1 MAYVIIQHLSP
12 KHKSIMASLLSKS
25 TKMPVNGSLNKA
37 SPLGLTLNEII
48 TNALKYA
55 FPMKREGK
63 LVIRIKKMDDGTVEA
78 IIMDNGIGMPK
89 DLDWKNADTLGLRLV
104 RTLVENQL
112 KGSIHLENKNG
123 TKFTIKFNIES

>member
-1 MAYVIIQHLSP
+1 
-12 KHKSIMASLLSKS
+12 
-25 TKMPVNGSLNKA
+25 MPVNGSLNKA

-112 KGSIHLENKNG
+112 KGSIHLGNKNG